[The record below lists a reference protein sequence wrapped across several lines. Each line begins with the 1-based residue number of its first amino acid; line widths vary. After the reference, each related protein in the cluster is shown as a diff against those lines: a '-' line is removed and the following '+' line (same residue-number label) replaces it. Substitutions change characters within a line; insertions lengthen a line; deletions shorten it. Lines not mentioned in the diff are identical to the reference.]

1 MRLFLYSHIGSI
13 KIEFHISNTLPT
25 DLGILSMSDVA
36 ESATASNASTVP
48 AVKVNKMNKKE
59 QLSLQSKDGS
69 TAFHI
74 TSKANSHALIEV
86 LIWHGADMNIP
97 DNTGSTPLITN
108 IKFKDQTPIQVCL
121 THENP
126 NLNIFK
132 SLLKYSPS
140 IKESDIDL
148 NVIKDIKVRETFQQV
163 WNEFKQ
169 TIIDYTAR
177 ELKEQGLDLPY
188 NNSSTN
194 SVLHNFVEHSGVYVN
209 NVQYEDLKMPEY
221 VAKAKATVAE
231 QKKQKEEEAKS
242 AVVEVD

>member
-1 MRLFLYSHIGSI
+1 
-13 KIEFHISNTLPT
+13 
-25 DLGILSMSDVA
+25 MSDVA

-108 IKFKDQTPIQVCL
+108 IKQGTDNDAKSVDIMLKYKANHADPNIKFKDQTPIQVCL

-148 NVIKDIKVRETFQQV
+148 NVIKDTKVRETFQQV
-163 WNEFKQ
+163 WTEFKQ
-169 TIIDYTAR
+169 TVIDYTAR

-221 VAKAKATVAE
+221 VGKAKATIAE

-242 AVVEVD
+242 AIVEVN